1 MERFSAGQVL
11 STGSRVLAR
20 SGLRLLPLFL
30 AIHGALLLLPEEAD
44 YLTLLFEV
52 LFASIL
58 SHAAFRELRGAPV
71 PIITSIAAGVR
82 RALPAL
88 CVMVLIYVV
97 VAAVVIA
104 LALPL
109 GRDRLEAYWELQ
121 VAYAAVIATI
131 ITALYSRWF
140 VVIPA
145 IVLER
150 PGITGALAR
159 SGELTAGHRLRI
171 AAVLATVA
179 TAHLGLFL
187 AIGLGA
193 DGDWDRWWIRPSYV
207 AMFAGFG
214 VIRAAMS
221 AAAYHLIRTETEA
234 QSPEQLA
241 RIFD

>member
-1 MERFSAGQVL
+1 VETFSAGAVL

-20 SGLRLLPLFL
+20 SGLRVLPMVV
-30 AIHGALLLLPEEAD
+30 AVHGALLLLPEEAD

-58 SHAAFRELRGAPV
+58 SHAAFRELRGAPASIV
-71 PIITSIAAGVR
+71 ASITAGLR
-82 RALPAL
+82 RAVPAV

-109 GRDRLEAYWELQ
+109 GRDRLVASWELR
-121 VAYAAVIATI
+121 VGFASVIATI

-140 VVIPA
+140 VVVPA

-171 AAVLATVA
+171 AAVLATIGMAHVA
-179 TAHLGLFL
+179 LFL
-187 AIGLGA
+187 AIGFGA
-193 DGDWDRWWIRPSYV
+193 DGDWDQWWIRPSYV

-214 VIRAAMS
+214 LVRAAMS

-241 RIFD
+241 KVFD